1 MHIIAVTIG
10 FIVFVAGALYIQQSN
25 GETTLEISG
34 VSPMPS
40 VTETPTVQPTST
52 IAYDKPTVTNTPTI
66 SPTLAPISQPQ
77 NSTSYQYPNSR
88 VISRLDDNLKLE
100 SSDDPGKITD
110 WYKSLIKQRDMNV
123 QSFVTTNSNGEILN
137 KLGAADG
144 DDEVMIT
151 IRKSAS
157 DTVTTIVVEH

>member
-40 VTETPTVQPTST
+40 VTETPTVQPTIT

-77 NSTSYQYPNSR
+77 NFTSYQYPNSQI
-88 VISRLDDNLKLE
+88 ISRSDDRLKLE

-110 WYKSLIKQRDMNV
+110 WYKTLIKQKDMNV
-123 QSFVTTNSNGEILN
+123 QSFVTTSTNGEVLN
-137 KLGAADG
+137 KLAAANG
-144 DDEVMIT
+144 QEKIE
-151 IRKSAS
+151 ISIEKKAS
-157 DTVTTIVVEH
+157 ETTTTIEV